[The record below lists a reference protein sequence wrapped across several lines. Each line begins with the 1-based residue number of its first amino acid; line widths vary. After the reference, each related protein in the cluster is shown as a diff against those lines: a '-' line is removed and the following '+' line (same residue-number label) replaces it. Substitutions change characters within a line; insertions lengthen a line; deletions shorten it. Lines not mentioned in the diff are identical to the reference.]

1 LHFSASPLN
10 IATDCT
16 HTFICIKLT
25 QVWAAFV
32 SMLVLVLLVVYL
44 LAAQPAP
51 APLDQQQAANATD
64 GAEQDVG
71 YT

>member
-1 LHFSASPLN
+1 
-10 IATDCT
+10 
-16 HTFICIKLT
+16 
-25 QVWAAFV
+25 
-32 SMLVLVLLVVYL
+32 MLVLVLLVVYL